1 MTITNSVFV
10 SNMNLLK
17 NLSEFLSSL
26 TLIDVIFFF
35 SIILLMVLVVV
46 LLYFIKVNE
55 DVPEKEEV
63 ESENDMIQNTYI
75 DPQENEELPT
85 LENYKTIS
93 YSYDD
98 DEEEGFIDLQSI
110 SDALNSE
117 ERNIEL
123 TRFEEEQEKD
133 AIISYDELINKS
145 KANSINYKNEVML
158 DDLSIKEVDLE
169 NFTDGIVDRSNM
181 DNNVHVISYAQEEAF
196 LDSLKKLEKQL
207 N

>member
-1 MTITNSVFV
+1 MTITNDVFV

-35 SIILLMVLVVV
+35 SIILLMILVVV

-55 DVPEKEEV
+55 DITDKDDEEI
-63 ESENDMIQNTYI
+63 EDSTIQNSYV
-75 DPQENEELPT
+75 DPQEKEELPT
-85 LENYKTIS
+85 LENYKTAS

-110 SDALNSE
+110 SDALNNE

-133 AIISYDELINKS
+133 AIISYDELINRS
-145 KANSINYKNEVML
+145 KANPINYKNEVML

-169 NFTDGIVDRSNM
+169 NFKDGIVDETNS